1 MELARRMVMFVGLIG
16 LLTVAFSLQ
25 SATVRLKGTP
35 VGLLTGLT
43 PLINVELPHS
53 RAELE
58 TLLGPPGSENRK
70 IITDRLVFLGFDF
83 VPGWLIF
90 LFGLE
95 ILIHNFRP
103 RMRRW
108 EAMMLTVMTA
118 TLILEWFVVR
128 QTAAAANAAVITDGM
143 VDTIRNL
150 AWAKW
155 ALLFSCTTWIS
166 VLLYNT
172 PPVLRLGGYMIG
184 YPAMFGVFAASY
196 WEWLIPPVVLVMFA
210 GLCGVSVLFIVKPEL
225 VLTIP
230 EEAKREE
237 DTEAEDTP
245 APAATTIKIPLSWRA
260 GQWIGPA
267 GLAVVLLDQNF
278 IHNGHVTWIAL
289 GAMTGWFVWSGID
302 YFALKK
308 HLPRDPASGPRWK
321 DWLDDL
327 WLVFILGMFVVAFW
341 YWQHPASLPP
351 RVQEWLLS
359 GR

>member
-1 MELARRMVMFVGLIG
+1 MVMFVGLVG

-25 SATVRLKGTP
+25 SATVRLKETP

-70 IITDRLVFLGFDF
+70 IIANRLVFVGFDF
-83 VPGWLIF
+83 VPGWRLF

-103 RMRRW
+103 KMRRW
-108 EAMMLTVMTA
+108 EATMLAVMTA
-118 TLILEWFVVR
+118 TLVLEWFVVR
-128 QTAAAANAAVITDGM
+128 QTSAAANAPVITDGM
-143 VDTIRNL
+143 VQTIRNL

-155 ALLFSCTTWIS
+155 ALLFFDTALIS

-172 PPVLRLGGYMIG
+172 PSVLRLGGYMIG

-196 WEWLIPPVVLVMFA
+196 WEWLIPPIVLLMFA

-237 DTEAEDTP
+237 DSPAEE
-245 APAATTIKIPLSWRA
+245 APAATAFKMPLSWRV
-260 GQWIGPA
+260 GNWIGPA
-267 GLAVVLLDQNF
+267 AMVVVLLDQNF
-278 IHNGHVTWIAL
+278 IHNGHVTWMAF

-308 HLPRDPASGPRWK
+308 HLPRDPEAESRPRWTE
-321 DWLDDL
+321 WLDDL
-327 WLVFILGMFVVAFW
+327 WLVIIMGMFVVAFW
-341 YWQHPASLPP
+341 YWQHPSSIPP
-351 RVQEWLLS
+351 QVQEWLLR